1 MHTVELWVLT
11 FHMTAES
18 QDLPGIYSHY
28 TANEARAYLY
38 EIRDTTFIKTESD

>member
-1 MHTVELWVLT
+1 MEVFKRCRETAMHTVELWVLT

-28 TANEARAYLY
+28 TTNEQQG
-38 EIRDTTFIKTESD
+38 SS